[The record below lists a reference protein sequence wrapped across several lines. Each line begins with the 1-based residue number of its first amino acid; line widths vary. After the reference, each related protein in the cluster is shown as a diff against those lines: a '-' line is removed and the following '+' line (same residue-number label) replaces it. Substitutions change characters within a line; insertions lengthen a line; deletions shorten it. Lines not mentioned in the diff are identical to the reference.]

1 MIEWNKPGQW
11 YMGRYVGTMIV
22 RAGETDPLKVL
33 VLEQPNGVEVR
44 LPLTPKLEESFLEI
58 QPRTLVR
65 VVYQGKVRTRE
76 GIQRQTFK
84 VVADD
89 RLR

>member
-1 MIEWNKPGQW
+1 MIAWSKPGQW
-11 YMGRYVGTMIV
+11 YMGRYVGTMTV
-22 RAGETDPLKVL
+22 RAGEAAPLKVL
-33 VLEQPNGVEVR
+33 VLEQPNGVEVQ

>member
-1 MIEWNKPGQW
+1 MTIRTGDAAPS
-11 YMGRYVGTMIV
+11 
-22 RAGETDPLKVL
+22 KVL
-33 VLEQPNGVEVR
+33 VLEQPNGVEVQ

>member
-11 YMGRYVGTMIV
+11 YTGRYVGTTTVSMGQ
-22 RAGETDPLKVL
+22 AAPSKVL
-33 VLEQPNGVEVR
+33 VLEQPNGVEMQ
-44 LPLTPKLEESFLEI
+44 LPLTPKLEDAFKKI

-65 VVYQGKVRTRE
+65 VVYQGKARTPDGVLRKM
-76 GIQRQTFK
+76 FN